1 MKSDV
6 GIFSSICHVRSWL
19 GEKQTAS
26 RGICQLNWWFSDYR
40 SPVAPRFVTC
50 ICHGNGSL
58 GMQTR
63 GAFACLERQ
72 RVCDWKQSWT
82 SGRCIRCE
90 VRNQMSSEWI
100 RYWNSTQHCG
110 TLSSCRTGSIA
121 NVCNWTLPAFRRFD
135 WKIKKQFK
143 IKIKS
148 SYHFVSWHVLFRT
161 HEASDESLAAL
172 SNELLDTKVWDWQIV
187 KGACSGVGQC
197 PVHFAILASLDLE
210 TTLIDNDCIKK
221 NVHSLVIRST
231 ALLQYLKSQHTLVK
245 NLVQFRCNSV
255 LFPISGLRCTLGTR
269 SCARPARR
277 L

>member
-1 MKSDV
+1 MFY
-6 GIFSSICHVRSWL
+6 IFFILNEIWCSHLFFDLPREVLTWREANSITRHLPTKFFIVFQC
-19 GEKQTAS
+19 
-26 RGICQLNWWFSDYR
+26 FSDYR

-50 ICHGNGSL
+50 ICHGNGLL
-58 GMQTR
+58 GIQTR

-82 SGRCIRCE
+82 SGRCLGCE

-143 IKIKS
+143 ICLTS

-172 SNELLDTKVWDWQIV
+172 SNELLDTRVWDWQIV

-197 PVHFAILASLDLE
+197 PVHFATLASLDLE
-210 TTLIDNDCIKK
+210 ITMIDNDCI
-221 NVHSLVIRST
+221 IYIIYT
-231 ALLQYLKSQHTLVK
+231 
-245 NLVQFRCNSV
+245 
-255 LFPISGLRCTLGTR
+255 
-269 SCARPARR
+269 
-277 L
+277 